1 MIKKKYYPFILS
13 LIVVL
18 ADQISKAL
26 VVAFIPEGTI
36 FKSYFNDWLWIV
48 HVRNDAVAFSMG
60 DALPVFL
67 KYILFVAFPLLLMV
81 AVAYCILSDKSKDEF
96 TCFQKWCLAGIFGG
110 GMGNIADRLFRGLR
124 VVDFVSTDLN
134 GFMGMDRFPTWNI
147 ADASVVC
154 SVILL
159 MISFIIGER
168 RKNGKES

>member
-13 LIVVL
+13 LIVL
-18 ADQISKAL
+18 IADQVSKAL

-36 FKSYFNDWLWIV
+36 FKSFFNDWLWIV

-60 DALPVFL
+60 NALPVIL
-67 KYILFVAFPLLLMV
+67 KYILFVAIPLLLMV
-81 AVAYCILSDKSKDEF
+81 AIAYCILSDKGKEEF
-96 TCFQKWCLAGIFGG
+96 STLQKWCLAGIFGG

-159 MISFIIGER
+159 LLSFIIGER
-168 RKNGKES
+168 RNGKEV

>member
-13 LIVVL
+13 LIVL
-18 ADQISKAL
+18 IADQVSKAL

-36 FKSYFNDWLWIV
+36 FKSFFNDWLWIV

-60 DALPVFL
+60 NALPVIL
-67 KYILFVAFPLLLMV
+67 KYILFVAIPLLLMV
-81 AVAYCILSDKSKDEF
+81 AISYCILSDKGKEEF
-96 TCFQKWCLAGIFGG
+96 STLQKWCLAGIFGG

-159 MISFIIGER
+159 LLSFIIGER
-168 RKNGKES
+168 RNGKEV